1 MTARHSMNSSKIGR
15 EFDQSTSVAQ
25 TGRRDDR
32 DRSLRLHGFRF
43 PVEERD
49 GCRAVSK
56 WRHHLHQRQAVL
68 FGHMRRANFNRPAIL
83 CVRGDRNNLRHQVL
97 FGISGLHRRHLHIGD
112 LDPCTNADS
121 DSYGHAIQY
130 RHKLAPPS
138 LRRIRQRTP
147 QHERIPRP
155 RRTHPPIRR
164 RAPARQLPHQ
174 RLLREPVWRMEMGAK
189 GTDFRRVTATATARA
204 MPASPA
210 TAAVVE

>member
-1 MTARHSMNSSKIGR
+1 LTARHSMNSSKIGR

-97 FGISGLHRRHLHIGD
+97 FGISGLHRRQLHIGD

-130 RHKLAPPS
+130 RHKLAPPHS
-138 LRRIRQRTP
+138 VEYGNEHPNTNEYPDPDEHTHQYADAHQHANSRINDCSGNLSGEWRWVQRGRTP
-147 QHERIPRP
+147 D
-155 RRTHPPIRR
+155 
-164 RAPARQLPHQ
+164 
-174 RLLREPVWRMEMGAK
+174 V
-189 GTDFRRVTATATARA
+189 
-204 MPASPA
+204 
-210 TAAVVE
+210 